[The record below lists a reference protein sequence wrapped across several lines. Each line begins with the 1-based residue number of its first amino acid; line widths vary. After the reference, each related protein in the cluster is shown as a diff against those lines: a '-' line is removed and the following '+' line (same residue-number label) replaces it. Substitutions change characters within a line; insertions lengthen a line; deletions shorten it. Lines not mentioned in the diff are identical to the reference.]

1 MNSDETS
8 FVNDSLHFL
17 NELIRK
23 LEQLKDVNL
32 MSFRTS
38 VDEMIQ
44 LTNNFKASKLNKSLF

>member
-44 LTNNFKASKLNKSLF
+44 LTNNFKASKLN